1 MAKKELQTGQCYII
15 STDREENPK
24 LGAKL
29 LSDGRESLFL
39 DFYFGYE
46 MVYNNAKDEMQPKKQ
61 KRRESLKLYLWH
73 NPEPHYSDRKIK
85 IPCYWLRRLGT
96 TRGRNS

>member
-1 MAKKELQTGQCYII
+1 MAKKELQAGKCYYI

-46 MVYNNAKDEMQPKKQ
+46 MVYSSAKDRKEE
-61 KRRESLKLYLWH
+61 RALNSISGTA
-73 NPEPHYSDRKIK
+73 PEPHNSDRKTRK
-85 IPCYWLRRLGT
+85 RFCWLRR
-96 TRGRNS
+96 